1 MIYKT
6 GFPKK
11 LGKVTESIC
20 AGSLL
25 QNFQSASL
33 QLYKQE
39 TPKHILFSYEFNK
52 ISKNNF
58 LQIFSQRLLPYCELR
73 MTSPLTLAGG

>member
-1 MIYKT
+1 MFYKI

-11 LGKVTESIC
+11 LGNVTESIC

-52 ISKNNF
+52 VSKDKV
-58 LQIFSQRLLPYCELR
+58 LQIVSQRLLPYFELR
-73 MTSPLTLAGG
+73 ITSALTLAGG